1 MGLKEGFVVYFFNS
15 YFIALG
21 VILGGCII
29 GGLGAFFI
37 GNPPLIIMGRLALT
51 LKIWAIVAAIGGSFE
66 AFYSFEQGLFEA
78 NTRGIIKQI
87 FIVCSATGGAQ
98 TGAMIISWLVQENPN
113 V

>member
-1 MGLKEGFVVYFFNS
+1 MGWKDGFVVYFFSS

-37 GNPPLIIMGRLALT
+37 GNPPLITMTRLAGT

-66 AFYSFEQGLFEA
+66 AFYSFEQGICQA
-78 NTRGIIKQI
+78 NTRGIIKQLF
-87 FIVCSATGGAQ
+87 FICSATGGAQ
-98 TGAMIISWLVQENPN
+98 TGALIISWLTQENTN